1 MPAEVRL
8 WQADFLVL
16 RTELLSCQCKMLR
29 INSRKWRVPRSLNLR
44 ASLIR
49 RFLLYMSGSRL
60 GKKEEW
66 GNVCVKD
73 KE

>member
-1 MPAEVRL
+1 MRL

-16 RTELLSCQCKMLR
+16 RTELLSCQCKMLK

-44 ASLIR
+44 ASLTK
-49 RFLLYMSGSRL
+49 RFLLCMSGSRL

-66 GNVCVKD
+66 GSVCV
-73 KE
+73 